1 MGGLTSPSEGYYS
14 EGTVVKITANPS
26 SEYEFLDW
34 GSYLEYS
41 RATTFPPLTK
51 CYNEF
56 DVTVTANF
64 IKKKYLLNLE
74 VEGNGSVYKEV
85 IKQGIIENYNSGT
98 ILRLNA
104 VAESGWVF
112 SEWVGDINGKEK
124 TALTMDG
131 PKNIKAVFKHY
142 PNSGLPIIK
151 LKTNQVVGPTMDKDS
166 KVEGTVDNWRG

>member
-1 MGGLTSPSEGYYS
+1 MKKILFVISTLLFISCQKEVVEYKLTVNSNPELGGLTSPSEGYYS

-34 GSYLEYS
+34 EGSYLEYS
-41 RATTFPPLTK
+41 ESNHTSPLSLSVIM
-51 CYNEF
+51 NS

-64 IKKKYLLNLE
+64 VKKKYLLNLE
-74 VEGNGSVYKEV
+74 VEGNGTVYKEV

-112 SEWVGDINGKEK
+112 SEWVGDINGNENPVD
-124 TALTMDG
+124 LTMDG
-131 PKNIKAVFKHY
+131 
-142 PNSGLPIIK
+142 
-151 LKTNQVVGPTMDKDS
+151 LKT
-166 KVEGTVDNWRG
+166 